1 MAAPTVLVPIA
12 DGSEEIETVCI
23 QDTLVRAGVSVTIAS
38 VMPEGRLQCTMS
50 RGLKVVA
57 DKSIEEAAAQEFD
70 AIAVPGGMP
79 GAKTISESSVFM
91 ECLKKHAGAGKLYGA
106 ICAAPA
112 VVLQAHG
119 LIPEGAPA
127 TCYPAFAEKLDA
139 ATRSEER
146 VVVAGKLVTSRGPG
160 TAIEFAL
167 ALIEQLMDKL
177 DAEKA
182 KGVAKGMLVMG
193 VA

>member
-79 GAKTISESSVFM
+79 GAKTISESAVFVDL
-91 ECLKKHAGAGKLYGA
+91 LKAHVAAGKTYGA

-112 VVLQAHG
+112 VVLHAHG
-119 LIPEGAPA
+119 LIPAGAKA
-127 TCYPAFAEKLDA
+127 TCFPAFADKLEA
-139 ATRSEER
+139 CSEER
-146 VVVAGKLVTSRGPG
+146 VCTAGKLVTSRGPG

-167 ALIEQLMDKL
+167 ALIDQLMDKL

-182 KGVAKGMLVMG
+182 KGVAKGMLVPG
-193 VA
+193 AA

>member
-1 MAAPTVLVPIA
+1 
-12 DGSEEIETVCI
+12 
-23 QDTLVRAGVSVTIAS
+23 
-38 VMPEGRLQCTMS
+38 MS
-50 RGLKVVA
+50 RGVVMVA
-57 DKSIEEAAAQEFD
+57 DKLIEFLNRILRPLDSAQKLRVRSHRG
-70 AIAVPGGMP
+70 ASWPHAR
-79 GAKTISESSVFM
+79 AKTISESSVFM

-182 KGVAKGMLVMG
+182 KGVAKGDAGHGRG
-193 VA
+193 VTTESRYRSMRGVIEGINKDCGLF